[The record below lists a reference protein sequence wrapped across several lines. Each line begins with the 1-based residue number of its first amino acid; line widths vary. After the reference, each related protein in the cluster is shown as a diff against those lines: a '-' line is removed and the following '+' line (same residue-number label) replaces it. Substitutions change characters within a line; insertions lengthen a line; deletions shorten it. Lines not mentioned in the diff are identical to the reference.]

1 MTKDKLKVLEV
12 TGEPIASGG
21 QEMFIV
27 NVLRHMNMKVLQI
40 DLLTPYYCDNNA
52 YRKDVEKF
60 GGKVICQ
67 ERPFHPGSLRTD
79 IIKPLYHYLKN
90 NKYDVAH
97 IHSGSIT
104 ILALASLI
112 TWLCGIKKIIVH
124 SHSTGKVKDLRY
136 RLLKIFS
143 YPFLRFIPDEYCACS
158 VAAGEWKFP
167 KSVVRKKLRVINNG
181 VDLDLFSPNP
191 DKRVEMR
198 RNLGI
203 LESSL
208 VIGNVGRF
216 SLTKNHSFTFNVFK
230 VLKDKIQNSKLML
243 VGDGELMDEAKERVK
258 ELGIEKD
265 VIFVGRVNNVQD
277 YVQAMDVFVFPSL
290 WEGLGLV
297 GVEAQGVGIPVI
309 ASTNVPQEMKL
320 TDDVFYLPLDNIE
333 KWVDKIIEVSSFPR
347 KNNIDK
353 IREQGYDI
361 NQTAE
366 EVRKLYITD

>member
-1 MTKDKLKVLEV
+1 MTKILEI
-12 TGEPIASGG
+12 TGEPIAYGG
-21 QEMFIV
+21 QEALLSNIFKHI
-27 NVLRHMNMKVLQI
+27 NVSNIQL
-40 DLLTPYYCDNNA
+40 DLLTLYFCTNDSYKTA
-52 YRKDVEKF
+52 VEEK
-60 GGKVICQ
+60 GGKLECMNL
-67 ERPFHPGSLRTD
+67 HYKPGALRSD
-79 IIKPLYHYLKN
+79 IFFPILRYLQIHN
-90 NKYDVAH
+90 YDVVH
-97 IHSGSIT
+97 IHSGST
-104 ILALASLI
+104 TVLALVSFAAKLAKV
-112 TWLCGIKKIIVH
+112 KKIIVH

-167 KSVVRKKLRVINNG
+167 MSVVRKKLRVINNG

-203 LESSL
+203 LESTL

-230 VLKDKIQNSKLML
+230 VLKDKIQDSKLVL

-265 VIFVGRVNNVQD
+265 VIFVGRVSNVQD

-320 TDDVFYLPLDNIE
+320 TDDVFFLPLDNIE
-333 KWVDKIIEVSSFPR
+333 SWIEKIIEVSSFPR
-347 KNNIDK
+347 KDNIDK

>member
-1 MTKDKLKVLEV
+1 MKRGNLKILEL

-27 NVLRHMNMKVLQI
+27 NVLRHMNMNGLQI
-40 DLLTPYYCDNNA
+40 DLLTPYYCDNGG
-52 YRKDVEKF
+52 YRRDVEAL
-60 GGKVICQ
+60 GGRVVCFNL
-67 ERPFHPGSLRTD
+67 PFAPGGLRLNF
-79 IIKPLYHYLKN
+79 IKPLYSYLRDQE
-90 NKYDVAH
+90 YDVIH
-97 IHSGSIT
+97 IHSGST
-104 ILALASLI
+104 TVLALAALI
-112 TWLCGIKKIIVH
+112 AKINKIPRIIVH
-124 SHSTGKVKDLRY
+124 SHSTGFVKNAKY
-136 RLLKIFS
+136 YILKIFT
-143 YPFLRFIPDEYCACS
+143 YPLLKYFPDEYCACS
-158 VAAGEWKFP
+158 IAAGEWKFP

-198 RNLGI
+198 RNFGI
-203 LESSL
+203 LESTL

-230 VLKDKIQNSKLML
+230 ALKDKIQDSKLVL

-309 ASTNVPQEMKL
+309 ASTTVPQEMKL
-320 TDDVFYLPLDNIE
+320 TDDVFYLPLDNVE
-333 KWVDKIIEVSSFPR
+333 KWVVKIIEVSSLPR

-366 EVRKLYITD
+366 ELRELYLNN